1 MSDRKTTIENYV
13 REFMVQPIAKKLPNR
28 GILAGGALSNWII
41 HRVKNTQTPIINDL
55 DVFTIDSFTDKHT
68 WTTSLTSW
76 DPIMVKNGYH
86 HMMRLRFDKWYK
98 ILECKR
104 EGLVNYISVET
115 QTGLGYMTILENFD
129 LNLCAVGYCLETKEV
144 LYTSEFLD
152 FFDSLYTSPVFSIQN
167 INSPDK
173 TLIRALKKS
182 SQLGIDFNP
191 NDLEF
196 LIYLVREVP
205 RFGRKTF
212 TDKLA
217 EDFYFLC
224 NDPKFAPLV
233 NELRIVRRE
242 DIEEYLRSKSSKYIG
257 EDHFK
262 LWSLEENPNIVA
274 PSPSLKIQT
283 RFFRTCI
290 HSLNLY
296 KIMDRNIESF
306 KEHQDNFLENLDFL
320 ALTGWCDMSWDK
332 IQENSLWIW
341 WISNLT
347 IYSPK
352 SFNFFRKLGM
362 TKSVEFI
369 QKFHSTPG
377 WDNMGKFFDSCPFSL
392 IEDYVD
398 GKDPDGLLEAYL
410 EIMSRKS
417 NVPPV
422 STWTPEKPN
431 N

>member
-1 MSDRKTTIENYV
+1 
-13 REFMVQPIAKKLPNR
+13 
-28 GILAGGALSNWII
+28 
-41 HRVKNTQTPIINDL
+41 
-55 DVFTIDSFTDKHT
+55 
-68 WTTSLTSW
+68 
-76 DPIMVKNGYH
+76 
-86 HMMRLRFDKWYK
+86 
-98 ILECKR
+98 
-104 EGLVNYISVET
+104 
-115 QTGLGYMTILENFD
+115 
-129 LNLCAVGYCLETKEV
+129 
-144 LYTSEFLD
+144 
-152 FFDSLYTSPVFSIQN
+152 
-167 INSPDK
+167 
-173 TLIRALKKS
+173 
-182 SQLGIDFNP
+182 
-191 NDLEF
+191 
-196 LIYLVREVP
+196 
-205 RFGRKTF
+205 
-212 TDKLA
+212 
-217 EDFYFLC
+217 
-224 NDPKFAPLV
+224 
-233 NELRIVRRE
+233 
-242 DIEEYLRSKSSKYIG
+242 
-257 EDHFK
+257 
-262 LWSLEENPNIVA
+262 
-274 PSPSLKIQT
+274 
-283 RFFRTCI
+283 
-290 HSLNLY
+290 
-296 KIMDRNIESF
+296 MDRDIESF